1 MDPDFLNTSQAS
13 DYTKERTGHRIS
25 PAHFKKLRC
34 VGGGP
39 EFQTWGRFVVYP
51 RDALDAWID
60 GRLSERKRST
70 SHDSRRRTLRKNAP
84 TIQSEASRAHAA

>member
-13 DYTKERTGHRIS
+13 DYTKERAGHRIS
-25 PAHFKKLRC
+25 QAHFKKLRC

-70 SHDSRRRTLRKNAP
+70 SHHGRRRTCRENAAAF
-84 TIQSEASRAHAA
+84 QSEASGALAT